1 MLSIRDLI
9 SHAAKEGLFV
19 PFRREE
25 REREREGKRKVSPG
39 WPLDGLVRWHRLFRD
54 SLQGSH
60 GRAFR
65 TLVARRIRTCRVSTC
80 RHPSRSQ
87 TTSDFRSVAIRP
99 PTPIRSRDVVWPEAR
114 SLAEWSFL
122 PHTCV
127 PHPPDTCSVA
137 VEHDEPTENPMVTL
151 TDHVDARIFSSFC
164 RPVVHLE
171 YIAATAIH

>member
-25 REREREGKRKVSPG
+25 RERGRKGKRKVSPG

-80 RHPSRSQ
+80 RHPSRSHR
-87 TTSDFRSVAIRP
+87 DDVRF
-99 PTPIRSRDVVWPEAR
+99 PIRRHSYPYAYSFSRR
-114 SLAEWSFL
+114 RLTRGSLARWMELPPAHVRPASTGHVQRRRRARRTHGEPHGYAYRPRRRPYFLFVLSFISN
-122 PHTCV
+122 T
-127 PHPPDTCSVA
+127 
-137 VEHDEPTENPMVTL
+137 
-151 TDHVDARIFSSFC
+151 
-164 RPVVHLE
+164 
-171 YIAATAIH
+171 